1 MQQLSMRI
9 ATIIGLLWSIASQLS
24 VGQTLSATRLYIS
37 SDRNILIRTTL
48 NLDNPVKVNYC
59 TLLETDLDSLG
70 FIITPSKTVYIHFE
84 RGHTYYFRS
93 VGGGATVS
101 AQPSLTLSTEQEFWL
116 NVHVYGVGK
125 YRHYLLRQQT
135 GLKLIEEEK
144 K

>member
-1 MQQLSMRI
+1 MRTVSMIVFLWVVINQLSI
-9 ATIIGLLWSIASQLS
+9 
-24 VGQTLSATRLYIS
+24 GQTSPATKIYFFSNRIIS
-37 SDRNILIRTTL
+37 IRTTR
-48 NLDNPVKVNYC
+48 NLDDPVKVSYC

-70 FIITPSKTVYIHFE
+70 FNITPGKTVYIHFE

-93 VGGGATVS
+93 VGGGASVS

-116 NVHVYGVGK
+116 NAHVYGNGK
-125 YRHYLLRQQT
+125 YRHYSLRQQT